1 MYVDD
6 IRTAPDR
13 GETAAGPDTAAG
25 AGGAGP
31 RPTPSTA
38 WIDLARV
45 AAMAAVVLIHAY
57 SPLVT
62 EVYTG
67 QGSTSW
73 WTSTALDAAL
83 RWCVPLFVMI
93 SGALLLGPRDEAA
106 PDFYRKRWARIG
118 VPLVVWTVAYL
129 AWDMWRTGLTLS
141 GAVEQAASGEPGI
154 HLYFLYV
161 IAGLYVFTPFLRTLA
176 GAASR
181 SALWWFTGAALA
193 FGAADQALGL
203 IDGVGGTTAVARFL
217 PYVGYYVLGW
227 LLFHGPT
234 GTRPLRLGLTLL
246 VTGSAAGAVGAGALA
261 ELAGEWGAGADYVF
275 DFLSPAVIAASI
287 GAFLVLREAGLRLA
301 SSDRWAAALV
311 SRTARWAAAPSFG
324 VYLVHVM
331 VLFTLRDLFG
341 MPAEGPWSVVA
352 AAGYAVVVIAASL
365 AVVEMIRRIPFARA
379 VV

>member
-1 MYVDD
+1 M
-6 IRTAPDR
+6 
-13 GETAAGPDTAAG
+13 
-25 AGGAGP
+25 
-31 RPTPSTA
+31 
-38 WIDLARV
+38 DLARV
-45 AAMAAVVLIHAY
+45 AAMAAVVVIHAY

-83 RWCVPLFVMI
+83 RWCVPVFVMI
-93 SGALLLGPRDEAA
+93 SGALLLGPRDETA
-106 PDFYRKRWARIG
+106 PAFYRKRWARIG

-141 GAVEQAASGEPGI
+141 GAVQQAASGQPGI

-181 SALWWFTGAALA
+181 GALYWFAGAALA

-203 IDGVGGTTAVARFL
+203 IDGVGGTTAAARFL
-217 PYVGYYVLGW
+217 PFVGYYVLGW
-227 LLFHGPT
+227 LLFHAPT
-234 GTRPLRLGLTLL
+234 GPRVLRIGLTLL
-246 VTGSAAGAVGAGALA
+246 ITGSAAGAVGAGALA
-261 ELAGEWGAGADYVF
+261 ELAGEWGAGADYAF
-275 DFLSPAVIAASI
+275 DFLSPAVIAASV

-301 SSDRWAAALV
+301 SSERRTAALV
-311 SRTARWAAAPSFG
+311 SRTVRRAAAPSFG

-331 VLFTLRDLFG
+331 VLFSLRDLFG
-341 MPAEGPWSVVA
+341 MPAAGPWSVMA
-352 AAGYAVVVIAASL
+352 AAGYAVVVTAVSL
-365 AVVEMIRRIPFARA
+365 ALVEVIRRIPLARA